1 MSMTP
6 KEKELVAIGISITA
20 GCKRCTDHHVK
31 VARKARATDEQIR
44 QAIDNALGVRR
55 RAVDIMEAFALTQLG
70 DSQEVISFGS
80 VGQPDRIKGLV
91 AVGAAFAV
99 NCVPSLEHHLAAADH
114 AGVSQDDIS
123 EIVNLA
129 VFIKKRA
136 ASHVE
141 RIGGV
146 SEEEAT

>member
-6 KEKELVAIGISITA
+6 KEKELVAIGISVAA

-31 VARKARATDEQIR
+31 VARKARATDGEIT
-44 QAIDNALGVRR
+44 QAMDDALGVRR
-55 RAVDIMEAFALTQLG
+55 RAADIMEAFALAHLG

-80 VGQPDRIKGLV
+80 VGQPGRIKGLV

-99 NCVPSLEHHLAAADH
+99 NCVSSLERHLAAADH

-123 EIVNLA
+123 EIVKLA

-141 RIGGV
+141 RLGGV
-146 SEEEAT
+146 SEEGAA